1 MSHFELTP
9 LPYAY
14 TALEPFI
21 SAETLQFHHDKH
33 HQTYV
38 TKLNE
43 LLADSPLANASLV
56 KIVLQSSGPV
66 FNSAGQHWNH
76 DFYWKSMAPAR
87 KRSASGP
94 LLEAL
99 QRTFG
104 SLDTFQ
110 AVFEKQATGL
120 FGSGWTWLV
129 LDQKGE
135 LQIVQTK
142 DADNPLRQDL
152 IPLFTC
158 DVWEHAYYIDY
169 RNARPQ
175 YLSNFWH
182 VLNWAFVEA
191 NYAQGLDQLYQ
202 AGNAT
207 PVAAAD

>member
-1 MSHFELTP
+1 MSHFGLAP
-9 LPYAY
+9 LPYPY

-33 HQTYV
+33 QQTYV

-43 LLADSPLANASLV
+43 LLADSPLANASLDET
-56 KIVLQSSGPV
+56 VLQSSGPL

-76 DFYWKSMAPAR
+76 DFYWKSLAAASE
-87 KRSASGP
+87 RSATGP
-94 LLEAL
+94 VLKAL
-99 QRTFG
+99 QKTFG
-104 SLDTFQ
+104 SLDAFQ
-110 AVFEKQATGL
+110 ATFEKQAVAL
-120 FGSGWTWLV
+120 FGSGWIWLV

-175 YLSNFWH
+175 YLSNFWN
-182 VLNWAFVEA
+182 VLNWEFVEA
-191 NYAQGLDQLYQ
+191 NYGHGLAQLYQ
-202 AGNAT
+202 TRSAASAAG
-207 PVAAAD
+207 

>member
-1 MSHFELTP
+1 MSHFELAP
-9 LPYAY
+9 LPYSY

-33 HQTYV
+33 QQTYV

-43 LLADSPLANASLV
+43 LLADSPLANASLDE
-56 KIVLQSSGPV
+56 IVLQSSGPL

-76 DFYWKSMAPAR
+76 DFYWKSLAAASE
-87 KRSASGP
+87 RSATGP

-99 QRTFG
+99 QKTFG
-104 SLDTFQ
+104 SLDAFQ
-110 AVFEKQATGL
+110 AAFEKQAAAL

-129 LDQKGE
+129 LDQTGE

-142 DADNPLRQDL
+142 DADNPLRQDMV
-152 IPLFTC
+152 PLFTC

-175 YLSNFWH
+175 YLSNFWN
-182 VLNWAFVEA
+182 VLNWEFVES
-191 NYAQGLDQLYQ
+191 NYGHGLDQLYQ
-202 AGNAT
+202 TRSAASAAG
-207 PVAAAD
+207 

>member
-1 MSHFELTP
+1 MSHFKLAP
-9 LPYAY
+9 LPYSY

-33 HQTYV
+33 QQTYV

-43 LLADSPLANASLV
+43 LLTGSPLANASLDE
-56 KIVLQSSGPV
+56 IVLQSSGPL

-76 DFYWKSMAPAR
+76 DFYWKSLAAASE
-87 KRSASGP
+87 RSATGP

-99 QRTFG
+99 QKTFG
-104 SLDTFQ
+104 SLDAFKAT
-110 AVFEKQATGL
+110 FEKQAAAL

-135 LQIVQTK
+135 LQIVHTK
-142 DADNPLRQDL
+142 DADNPLRQDM

-175 YLSNFWH
+175 YLSNFWNI
-182 VLNWAFVEA
+182 LNWEFVET
-191 NYAQGLDQLYQ
+191 NYRHGLDQLYQ
-202 AGNAT
+202 ARSA
-207 PVAAAD
+207 VSAAS

>member
-1 MSHFELTP
+1 MSHFGLAP
-9 LPYAY
+9 LPYSY

-33 HQTYV
+33 QQTYV

-43 LLADSPLANASLV
+43 LLADSPLANASLDE
-56 KIVLQSSGPV
+56 IVLQSSGPL

-76 DFYWKSMAPAR
+76 DFYWKSLAAASE
-87 KRSASGP
+87 RSATGP
-94 LLEAL
+94 VLKAL
-99 QRTFG
+99 QKTFG
-104 SLDTFQ
+104 SLDAFQ
-110 AVFEKQATGL
+110 ATFEKQAVAL
-120 FGSGWTWLV
+120 FGSGWIWLV

-175 YLSNFWH
+175 YLSNFWN
-182 VLNWAFVEA
+182 VLNWEFVEA
-191 NYAQGLDQLYQ
+191 NYTRGLAQLYQ
-202 AGNAT
+202 TRSAASAAG
-207 PVAAAD
+207 

>member
-1 MSHFELTP
+1 MSHFGLAP
-9 LPYAY
+9 LPYPY

-33 HQTYV
+33 QQTYV

-43 LLADSPLANASLV
+43 LLADSPLANASLDE
-56 KIVLQSSGPV
+56 IVLQSSGPL

-76 DFYWKSMAPAR
+76 DFYWKSLAAASE
-87 KRSASGP
+87 RSATGP
-94 LLEAL
+94 VLKAL
-99 QRTFG
+99 QKTFG
-104 SLDTFQ
+104 SLDAFQ
-110 AVFEKQATGL
+110 ATFEKQAVAL
-120 FGSGWTWLV
+120 FGSGWIWLV

-175 YLSNFWH
+175 YLSNFWNI
-182 VLNWAFVEA
+182 LNWEFVEA
-191 NYAQGLDQLYQ
+191 NYTRGLAQLYQ
-202 AGNAT
+202 TRSAASAAG
-207 PVAAAD
+207 

>member
-1 MSHFELTP
+1 MSHFELAP
-9 LPYAY
+9 LAYAY

-76 DFYWKSMAPAR
+76 DFYWKSMAPASE
-87 KRSASGP
+87 RSATGP

-175 YLSNFWH
+175 YVSNFWH
-182 VLNWAFVEA
+182 VLHWEFVEA